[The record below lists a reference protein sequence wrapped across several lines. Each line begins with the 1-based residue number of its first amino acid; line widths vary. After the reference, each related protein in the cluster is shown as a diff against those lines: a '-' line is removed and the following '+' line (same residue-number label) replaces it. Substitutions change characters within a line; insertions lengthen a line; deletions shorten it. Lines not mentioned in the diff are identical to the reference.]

1 MNNYAQKSRRNPIG
15 SRHYCSGVSADDC
28 ENQCLWRQVPEFG
41 RERTKQEMAINAASR
56 QLHLLLVLIAS
67 PVCCT
72 GGSID
77 KESLLS
83 KYRDKFVVVMDDGI
97 SIGICQAHPPER
109 AFGWAPP
116 EVIIVI
122 AGLQSVQTK
131 SPLLGAPGCGPI
143 TAEPVHKEEVLKVN
157 HAAFH
162 GAYLQLNVANV
173 SPHSVARGV
182 GAFGHASL
190 ETGAAFIRIRAGN
203 DGKDLD
209 AADALAAHWFKPVDT
224 AADAATLG
232 NTASGAFVSQVKA
245 GMSFAEVEHA
255 LGVPQT
261 RVDLGEKVLYRYKDM
276 TVEFHDG
283 KVTDVR

>member
-1 MNNYAQKSRRNPIG
+1 MAPLLFACLPDGRENNYL
-15 SRHYCSGVSADDC
+15 C
-28 ENQCLWRQVPEFG
+28 RQVLKHG
-41 RERTKQEMAINAASR
+41 REQAKRDMAIKAASR
-56 QLHLLLVLIAS
+56 QLPLLLLIVL

-77 KESLLS
+77 KEGLLS

-122 AGLQSVQTK
+122 SGLQSVQTK
-131 SPLLGAPGCGPI
+131 IPLFGAPGCGPI
-143 TAEPVHKEEVLKVN
+143 ATEPVHKEEVLKVN
-157 HAAFH
+157 HATFH
-162 GAYLQLNVANV
+162 GGYLQLNVASV

-182 GAFGHASL
+182 GAFSHESL
-190 ETGAAFIRIRAGN
+190 EMGAAFIRIRAGN

-209 AADALAAHWFKPVDT
+209 AADALAAHWLRPVDA

-232 NTASGAFVSQVKA
+232 NTASGAFVNQVKA
-245 GMSFAEVEHA
+245 GMSFAEVERA

-261 RVDLGEKVLYRYKDM
+261 RVDLGEKVLYKYKDM